1 MATIEGRAK
10 ELLEQ
15 PNFTH
20 LSTFREDGTIH
31 GVVVWQHV
39 EDGKVALNSSEGRA
53 WPANVRRDPRVT
65 ITVHS
70 NENPY
75 EYVEVRGRVVVDTH
89 DGAKEHIDALA
100 KKYRGED
107 EYQDL
112 RPGEQRIK
120 FLVEAETVRLHGPR
134 RRD

>member
-1 MATIEGRAK
+1 MAAIEGRAR

-20 LSTFREDGTIH
+20 LSTFRQDGTIH

-39 EDGKVALNSSEGRA
+39 EGDRVALNSSEGRA

-65 ITVHS
+65 ITVHN

-75 EYVEVRGRVVVDTH
+75 EYVEVRGRIVEDTH
-89 DGAKEHIDALA
+89 EGAKEHIDALA
-100 KKYRGED
+100 KKYMDKD
-107 EYQDL
+107 EYPFLQ
-112 RPGEQRIK
+112 PGEQRIR
-120 FLVEAETVRLHGPR
+120 FLVEPERVRHSNPG
-134 RRD
+134 